1 MSEKNSTT
9 PTSSEIFLIYKK
21 KEARDLQIF
30 RDLNNLIESAQLNDF
45 EEGGSLSTSAL
56 TDLLTQRGISEPE
69 LQQAFLKKFKSNVQT
84 RVHNLRL
91 QTPAQTSSQ

>member
-1 MSEKNSTT
+1 MSET
-9 PTSSEIFLIYKK
+9 FLEHQA
-21 KEARDLQIF
+21 KEAKYLKIIRELK
-30 RDLNNLIESAQLNDF
+30 NLIESAQLNDF
-45 EEGGSLSTSAL
+45 KKGGSLSTSAL